1 MLPRLTSLE
10 LLDCPLTQEESYRDK
25 LFEMLPSL
33 QVIDGFNRSG
43 DEVESDD
50 EEEEEEEEEEV
61 EEEGDS
67 GSDDEPGLSYLAQ
80 TLNSV
85 SISSTQTHFLVAF
98 IHTIL
103 CTYWLQLCIIVCT
116 HIPTSA

>member
-1 MLPRLTSLE
+1 MIQDTLPRLTSLE
-10 LLDCPLTQEESYRDK
+10 LLDCPLTREESYRDK

-50 EEEEEEEEEEV
+50 EEEEEEEEEEG
-61 EEEGDS
+61 EGEGEGES

-85 SISSTQTHFLVAF
+85 SFSSADSFFL
-98 IHTIL
+98 
-103 CTYWLQLCIIVCT
+103 
-116 HIPTSA
+116 